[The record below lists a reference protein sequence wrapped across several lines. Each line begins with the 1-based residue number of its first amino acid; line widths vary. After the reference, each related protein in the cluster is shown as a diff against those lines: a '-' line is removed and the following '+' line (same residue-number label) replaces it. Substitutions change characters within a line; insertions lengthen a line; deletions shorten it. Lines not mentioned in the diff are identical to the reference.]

1 MLEGPTDGTQL
12 TLDRMIALQAEVLSG
27 GGRSLRGLTHFPGLV
42 RGPKRGQGLDFD
54 DLRLYAPGDDVRHID
69 WNVTARTGRP
79 HTRLYREERER
90 AVTLAL
96 DLRPSMLTGT
106 RMLRAVA
113 AGELAGAI
121 AWQAAHD
128 GDRTGA
134 AVWSG
139 QAVEASRPA
148 SGDRGALATSRLIA
162 EGFAA
167 VRARPEGAGGSGLD
181 SFVSWLNGAG
191 RPAGAAILLTG
202 LDMPG
207 PGFAAAIAEAGK
219 RRRLALIHVLDAM
232 ELQSLPPG
240 RYTVTTGGRQ
250 VRTRLDRAAADA
262 ALRRMAETRAR
273 LHAEIEAGGV
283 PVMTHVAGEPAARAL
298 AGLEMRGWL

>member
-1 MLEGPTDGTQL
+1 MAQAGRDGTDL
-12 TLDRMIALQAEVLSG
+12 TLDRLIALQTEVQAG

-54 DLRLYAPGDDVRHID
+54 DMRLYAPGDDVRHID

-90 AVTLAL
+90 AITLAV
-96 DLRPSMLTGT
+96 DLRPSMLTGSN
-106 RMLRAVA
+106 MLRAVA

-139 QAVEASRPA
+139 GTVEASRPA
-148 SGDRGALATSRLIA
+148 SGDRGALAASRVVA
-162 EGFAA
+162 EGFASL
-167 VRARPEGAGGSGLD
+167 RAAADGGDNAGLD
-181 SFVSWLNGAG
+181 RFVAWLNGAG
-191 RPAGAAILLTG
+191 RSTGAAILVTG

-219 RRRLALIHVLDAM
+219 RRRLAILHVLDPL
-232 ELQSLPPG
+232 ELRSLPAG
-240 RYTVTTGGRQ
+240 RYTVRAGGKQ
-250 VRTRLDRAAADA
+250 TRARIDRAHAEAAV
-262 ALRRMAETRAR
+262 RSMAESRAR
-273 LHAEIEAGGV
+273 LHEGIEASGV
-283 PVMTHVAGEPAARAL
+283 PVLTHIAGEPAATAL
-298 AGLEMRGWL
+298 TALELRGWL